1 MSELFS
7 EPCSCRIMHLQ
18 VASTIGQVWT
28 IACDDFLAITLICT
42 GLCFLPC
49 HVFTLCESNLEALLV
64 ACKAAALQ
72 SFHSRTGRAYL
83 FSAVV
88 NLVSAEKETR
98 LMTTGLHTV
107 CDLYCNGCM
116 QAVGW
121 SYVSTVLATWR
132 AACLFLC
139 PISGYM

>member
-1 MSELFS
+1 MPL
-7 EPCSCRIMHLQ
+7 
-18 VASTIGQVWT
+18 
-28 IACDDFLAITLICT
+28 
-42 GLCFLPC
+42 
-49 HVFTLCESNLEALLV
+49 FTLCASKLEALLV

-88 NLVSAEKETR
+88 NLVSAEKEAR

-121 SYVSTVLATWR
+121 SYVSIVLVSWR
-132 AACLFLC
+132 AVWLFLC
-139 PISGYM
+139 PVPGCT